1 MELDKID
8 KHILNILQVDS
19 KITNAA
25 LAQKINLSPAATL
38 ERVKKLE
45 QHEVITN
52 YAAQVDYARLGFLVH
67 LMVGVR
73 LQKITAEH
81 IKLFKLAVDKIA
93 LITTCYQVIGE
104 FDFILVVHA
113 KHLSSYQ
120 TMVVE
125 KVHTLPF
132 VDYVKTLSVTQL
144 VKNKQLFLE

>member
-45 QHEVITN
+45 QHEIITN
-52 YAAQVDYARLGFLVH
+52 YAAQIDYSKLGFLVH
-67 LMVGVR
+67 LMVGIR

-81 IKLFKLAVDKIA
+81 IKLFKLTVDKIA
-93 LITTCYQVIGE
+93 SITTCYQVIGE
-104 FDFILVVHA
+104 FDFILMVHA
-113 KHLSSYQ
+113 KDISSYQ

-125 KVHTLPF
+125 KIHMLPF
-132 VDYVKTLSVTQL
+132 VDHIKTLSVTQL